1 MSWDDAIDGVD
12 RETPGDRMPR
22 ALQVAARLR
31 NAANDDVLQEDAPAY
46 VELHCLSDFS
56 FLRGAASAEELFERA
71 RHCGY
76 RALAITDECS
86 LAGIVRALEASIA
99 TQVRLIVGSE
109 FRLVDGT
116 RFVVLVENAH
126 GYTRLCELITRA
138 RRAADKGSY
147 RLDRAGVQA
156 WLGGEASGLFALW
169 LPDATP
175 GTPPDGEPGRWL
187 RSTFGKR
194 AFLAVELHREQD
206 DDDRL
211 QALRSLASSL
221 HMPAVASGDVH
232 MAIRRQ
238 RVLQDT
244 MTAIRHGLPLAD
256 CGVHLFRNGER
267 HLRARSTLG
276 NVYPHE
282 LLAASVE
289 LAERCTFDLRTDLHY
304 EYPFELVPEGE
315 TPSSHLRALTLAG
328 MRTRW
333 PDGTP
338 AKVARQIDEELAL
351 IADLK
356 YEAFFLTVEDIVRF
370 ARSRNILCQGR
381 GSSANSAVC

>member
-1 MSWDDAIDGVD
+1 M
-12 RETPGDRMPR
+12 
-22 ALQVAARLR
+22 
-31 NAANDDVLQEDAPAY
+31 
-46 VELHCLSDFS
+46 
-56 FLRGAASAEELFERA
+56 
-71 RHCGY
+71 
-76 RALAITDECS
+76 
-86 LAGIVRALEASIA
+86 
-99 TQVRLIVGSE
+99 
-109 FRLVDGT
+109 
-116 RFVVLVENAH
+116 
-126 GYTRLCELITRA
+126 
-138 RRAADKGSY
+138 
-147 RLDRAGVQA
+147 
-156 WLGGEASGLFALW
+156 
-169 LPDATP
+169 
-175 GTPPDGEPGRWL
+175 
-187 RSTFGKR
+187 
-194 AFLAVELHREQD
+194 ELHREQD

-211 QALRSLASSL
+211 QALRSLARSL

-338 AKVARQIDEELAL
+338 AKVARQIDEELGAHRRPQ
-351 IADLK
+351 
-356 YEAFFLTVEDIVRF
+356 VRGLLPHRGGHRPLCAQPQHPVPG
-370 ARSRNILCQGR
+370 ARLVGQFGGVLCAGHHFE
-381 GSSANSAVC
+381 